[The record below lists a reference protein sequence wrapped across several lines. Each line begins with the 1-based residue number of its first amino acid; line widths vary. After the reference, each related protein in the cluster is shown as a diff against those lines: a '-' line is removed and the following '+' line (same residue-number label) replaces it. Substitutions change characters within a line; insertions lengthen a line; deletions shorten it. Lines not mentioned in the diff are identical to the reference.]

1 MNQMV
6 KAAVI
11 GIMAAGVLG
20 LAGCGGDKADSQS
33 GPTAKGDLLQKVKE
47 RGTLIVGTSSGFPPY
62 EFIDTSKKEK
72 TVVGIDIA
80 LAQKIADKIGVK
92 LEVQDMSF
100 SALLSS
106 IAANKIDIAISGI
119 NASEERKKAVD
130 FSESYMHS
138 PHILLIRKEDAGK
151 YKTLEDFRGAT
162 IGAQKSTLQEKLA
175 REQVPDAKVVA
186 LDRIP
191 DTLIELEHGK
201 LDAVA
206 SLEHGKLDAVASQ
219 GVVAQQYLIMNP
231 ALADSGV
238 KFENVRSSSC
248 VAIPKGNEDFVK
260 LVNEVIAENEENI
273 QNWVQEYSE
282 LAVKNAQS
290 K

>member
-6 KAAVI
+6 KVAVI

-33 GPTAKGDLLQKVKE
+33 GSAAQGDLLQKVKE

-206 SLEHGKLDAVASQ
+206 SQ

>member
-33 GPTAKGDLLQKVKE
+33 GSAAKGDLLQKVKE

-106 IAANKIDIAISGI
+106 IAASKIDIAISGI

-206 SLEHGKLDAVASQ
+206 SQ

>member
-33 GPTAKGDLLQKVKE
+33 GSAAKGDLLRKVKE

-175 REQVPDAKVVA
+175 REQVPNAKVVA

-191 DTLIELEHGK
+191 DTLIE
-201 LDAVA
+201 
-206 SLEHGKLDAVASQ
+206 LEHGKLDAVASQ

>member
-20 LAGCGGDKADSQS
+20 LAGCGGDKADRQS
-33 GPTAKGDLLQKVKE
+33 GSAAKGDLLQKVKE

-206 SLEHGKLDAVASQ
+206 SQ

>member
-33 GPTAKGDLLQKVKE
+33 GSAAKGDLLQKVKE

-151 YKTLEDFRGAT
+151 YKTLEDFRGTT

-191 DTLIELEHGK
+191 DTLIE
-201 LDAVA
+201 
-206 SLEHGKLDAVASQ
+206 LEHGKLDAVASQ

>member
-1 MNQMV
+1 M
-6 KAAVI
+6 
-11 GIMAAGVLG
+11 
-20 LAGCGGDKADSQS
+20 
-33 GPTAKGDLLQKVKE
+33 
-47 RGTLIVGTSSGFPPY
+47 
-62 EFIDTSKKEK
+62 
-72 TVVGIDIA
+72 
-80 LAQKIADKIGVK
+80 
-92 LEVQDMSF
+92 
-100 SALLSS
+100 
-106 IAANKIDIAISGI
+106 
-119 NASEERKKAVD
+119 
-130 FSESYMHS
+130 
-138 PHILLIRKEDAGK
+138 
-151 YKTLEDFRGAT
+151 
-162 IGAQKSTLQEKLA
+162 
-175 REQVPDAKVVA
+175 PDAKVVA

-191 DTLIELEHGK
+191 DTLIE
-201 LDAVA
+201 
-206 SLEHGKLDAVASQ
+206 LEHGKLDAVASQ